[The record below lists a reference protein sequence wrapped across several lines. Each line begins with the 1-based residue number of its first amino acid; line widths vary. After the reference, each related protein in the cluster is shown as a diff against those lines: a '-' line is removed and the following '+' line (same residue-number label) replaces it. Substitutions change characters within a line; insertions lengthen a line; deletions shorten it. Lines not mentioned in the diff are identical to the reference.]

1 MTKEN
6 RYHTR
11 DAVFCHLHDR
21 DNVYMYMYIHY
32 CLVIGHVVNTES
44 SQRVFLQLRTQ
55 RRRSS
60 DAEEN
65 VREHA
70 TLLKQQNEK
79 K

>member
-6 RYHTR
+6 PYHAR

-32 CLVIGHVVNTES
+32 CLVIGRVVNTES
-44 SQRVFLQLRTQ
+44 SQRVFLQLSTQ
-55 RRRSS
+55 QRSS

-70 TLLKQQNEK
+70 MLLKQQNEK